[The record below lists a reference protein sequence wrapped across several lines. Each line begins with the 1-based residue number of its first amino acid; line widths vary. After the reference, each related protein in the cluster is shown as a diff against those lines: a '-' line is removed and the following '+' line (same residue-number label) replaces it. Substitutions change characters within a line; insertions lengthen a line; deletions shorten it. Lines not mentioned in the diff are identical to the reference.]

1 MLGLTTAVAVHLAA
15 AAAILPVARLNMLDR
30 SPLSQSSN
38 PVVIVQLVHLRQLA
52 DSAQS
57 TTSSQPRDA
66 PQPKPVS
73 QDQKPTAVEVAALE
87 SEAAPPSPPSH
98 IEDDDPL
105 YRVPFVDAVA
115 QADARLRVGLGCEH
129 VDLQQLP
136 KAVLDLCQAA
146 RQHDPGRP
154 RGPYG

>member
-1 MLGLTTAVAVHLAA
+1 MLGLTTAVAVHLGA
-15 AAAILPVARLNMLDR
+15 AAAILPVARMNLLER
-30 SPLSQSSN
+30 SPLSQSAN

-57 TTSSQPRDA
+57 TSASQPRDA

-115 QADARLRVGLGCEH
+115 
-129 VDLQQLP
+129 
-136 KAVLDLCQAA
+136 
-146 RQHDPGRP
+146 
-154 RGPYG
+154 